1 MTSVVPREDYSLVV
15 TFNSGEEGILDMSSW
30 IRTVVFHQIET
41 YEDFRTVHV
50 ANDTIEWDCG
60 IVLDPDYVYGR
71 SKKSVE
77 FEKDSQRIKKAFQ
90 YN

>member
-1 MTSVVPREDYSLVV
+1 
-15 TFNSGEEGILDMSSW
+15 MSSW